1 MSAQDESIFAKL
13 KDYDPT
19 TTRERCQ
26 AAEPYRTEPPPTA
39 LLRRGHT
46 VSPPPLCPI
55 CRHEPC
61 GSFAS
66 FALVWPA
73 AFAYTAEAMHTPA
86 EVRRGILSHE
96 DGAAVAVQV
105 QKFARAASLLQ
116 SMPIEQI
123 GTVPPACRFL
133 YEWGVQCVLLQR
145 ICDQLDL

>member
-1 MSAQDESIFAKL
+1 MRNRTSAGFFAAPNGPHCL
-13 KDYDPT
+13 
-19 TTRERCQ
+19 
-26 AAEPYRTEPPPTA
+26 ASA
-39 LLRRGHT
+39 T
-46 VSPPPLCPI
+46 VAHLS
-55 CRHEPC
+55 HEPC